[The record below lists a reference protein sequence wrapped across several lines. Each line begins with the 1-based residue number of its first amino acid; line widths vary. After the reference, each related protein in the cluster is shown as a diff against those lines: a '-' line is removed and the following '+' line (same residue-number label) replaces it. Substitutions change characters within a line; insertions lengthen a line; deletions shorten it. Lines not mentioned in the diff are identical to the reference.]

1 MKKIR
6 TDIFNYFIIIVL
18 SVFIGTLALFIAYL
32 LPQEKISNH
41 VLESVSVFEKED
53 LYYEV
58 IDGFETTK
66 LDNFTD
72 CLILDELNYNGKEK
86 ALKKAMSGYGY
97 TNNSDPIDVLVKI
110 KQDKQNDLIKTTY
123 ERYWHGNNVIYKILF
138 YFFNYQEVRML
149 NTLLL
154 CLLLIFLIK
163 VICFSRIKRFLPCFI
178 LSLLIINPFIM
189 GLSLQYFVCY
199 IIMLIASIIVI
210 KYYDKIGEKINYL
223 FLIIGI
229 ITSYFDLL
237 TFPLL
242 TLSVPLIFYILLTSE
257 TDLKKLFIKAFLL
270 SFSLAFGYFLMWIGK
285 WVIGSVILKKNL
297 FIDAL
302 NSIKERVKNDVIF
315 SRMDVI
321 NQNLN
326 KFSNHLYVLYFEII
340 SCFYFIKI
348 IKNRTYFDKKLLG
361 KIILLALVFFFPF
374 VWYFV
379 LSNHSYIH
387 SFFTHKI
394 LMISVFSI
402 LSIFELLRGVE
413 NEK

>member
-6 TDIFNYFIIIVL
+6 KDIFNYFIIIFL

-41 VLESVSVFEKED
+41 VLESISVFEKEN

-66 LDNFTD
+66 VDNFTD
-72 CLILDELNYNGKEK
+72 ALILDELNYNGKEK
-86 ALKKAMSGYGY
+86 ALKKAMSAYGY
-97 TNNSDPIDVLVKI
+97 TNNSDPIDVLVKA
-110 KQDKQNDLIKTTY
+110 KQDKRNDLIKTTY

-138 YFFNYQEVRML
+138 YFFNYQEIRML

-163 VICFSRIKRFLPCFI
+163 VICLSRIKRFLPCFV

-210 KYYDKIGEKINYL
+210 KYYDKINYL

-229 ITSYFDLL
+229 LTSYFDLL

-242 TLSVPLIFYILLTSE
+242 TLLVPLIFYILLTSE
-257 TDLKKLFIKAFLL
+257 TDFKKLFIKAFLL
-270 SFSLAFGYFLMWIGK
+270 SFSWAFGYFLMWIGK
-285 WVIGSVILKKNL
+285 WVIGSVILRKNL

-302 NSIKERVKNDVIF
+302 NSARGRVKTDVVF
-315 SRMDVI
+315 SRMDAI
-321 NQNLN
+321 SQNLS
-326 KFSNHLYVLYFEII
+326 KFSNHLYLLYFGII

-348 IKNRTYFDKKLLG
+348 LKNRTYFDKKLLG
-361 KIILLALVFFFPF
+361 KIILLVLVFFFPF
-374 VWYFV
+374 AWYFV